1 MRTDPARVYRL
12 YEEGATAPVTG
23 QLEIVDA
30 IPGEA
35 GYSDFR
41 QVVRVT
47 VPAGYVANT
56 HASLDDLRQR
66 ELPDGHGRL
75 DRGRRDP
82 ARRQRRQ
89 VNCPIVAME

>member
-1 MRTDPARVYRL
+1 M
-12 YEEGATAPVTG
+12 
-23 QLEIVDA
+23 DA

-56 HASLDDLRQR
+56 HASLDDVTTAGWR
-66 ELPDGHGRL
+66 
-75 DRGRRDP
+75 
-82 ARRQRRQ
+82 
-89 VNCPIVAME
+89 